1 MDSNSRPSQTEK
13 DPPPVPAVHE
23 HGLSGYTDEAVGA
36 FGVGYEAQVAHGAN
50 NDSPGER
57 SESEL
62 DSASEEGN
70 PEPLA
75 ERVRKSLARA
85 HIDAADLRVAVAG
98 SEVRL
103 SGTVRHLFE
112 KAELEARAR
121 TVPGVSSLIS
131 ELRVQRAD
139 WEGSR

>member
-1 MDSNSRPSQTEK
+1 MDSNSKQSQSE
-13 DPPPVPAVHE
+13 DPAATPAVHE
-23 HGLSGYTDEAVGA
+23 HGLAGYTDEAVGA

-50 NDSPGER
+50 TDSPGER

-62 DSASEEGN
+62 DSATASS

-85 HIDAADLRVAVAG
+85 HIDAADLRVAVVG

-103 SGTVRHLFE
+103 TGTVRHLFE

-121 TVPGVSSLIS
+121 TVPGVRAVVS

-139 WEGSR
+139 WDGSR

>member
-1 MDSNSRPSQTEK
+1 MDSNPKQSQAK
-13 DPPPVPAVHE
+13 DPKAVPAVHE
-23 HGLSGYTDEAVGA
+23 HGSAGYTDEAVGA

-50 NDSPGER
+50 TDSPGEP
-57 SESEL
+57 SETEL
-62 DSASEEGN
+62 DSASAESN

-98 SEVRL
+98 NEVHL

-121 TVPGVSSLIS
+121 TVPGVGSLVS
-131 ELRVQRAD
+131 ELLVQRAA

>member
-1 MDSNSRPSQTEK
+1 MDSNPKPAPSK
-13 DPPPVPAVHE
+13 DPPAVPTVHE
-23 HGLSGYTDEAVGA
+23 HGLAGYTDEAVGA

-50 NDSPGER
+50 TDSPADR

-62 DSASEEGN
+62 DSASGDSN

-75 ERVRKSLARA
+75 ERVRKALARA
-85 HIDAADLRVAVAG
+85 HIDAADLRVAVTG

-121 TVPGVSSLIS
+121 TVPGVQSLVS
-131 ELRVQRAD
+131 ELHVLRAD
-139 WEGSR
+139 WEGGR